1 MQSRNEDI
9 LTAIADGTSSSELKP
24 PQSREEALLIRILDR
39 VNDLGEL
46 GGKFKVHI
54 CTSSEYDHLTG
65 IPTILGPEENT
76 FYLVPSG
83 SGTDMYKEWVYT
95 NGNWELFGGG
105 GGGTVTIPQ
114 SDWAQTDTTADDYIK
129 NKPAIPAAQI
139 QSDWNQTNTAALDYV
154 KNKPEIGIEIVRL
167 I

>member
-1 MQSRNEDI
+1 MMQVQSRVEDI
-9 LTAIADGTSSSELKP
+9 LMAIINGTDSSELPP
-24 PQSREEALLIRILDR
+24 PQSRNEALLIRILDKI
-39 VNDLGEL
+39 NEGGGS
-46 GGKFKVHI
+46 GGKLPIHI

-105 GGGTVTIPQ
+105 GGGTVEIPQ
-114 SDWAQTDTTADDYIK
+114 SDWAQTDPTADDYIK
-129 NKPAIPAAQI
+129 NKP
-139 QSDWNQTNTAALDYV
+139 DVLGGT
-154 KNKPEIGIEIVRL
+154 EIVRL